1 MTGRETKKQKSQP
14 TLYCSF
20 CGKPHTKVAKLVS
33 GPGVYI
39 CDTCIS
45 LASQQARVPYNG
57 KGFAGWD
64 AHSTEHLLAILK
76 ASVATLDTVR
86 DDLQDKID
94 SLRKRDVSWAA
105 IGDALGI
112 SRQAAWERFS

>member
-1 MTGRETKKQKSQP
+1 MTAAKPRT

-20 CGKPHTKVAKLVS
+20 CHKPHTKVAKLVS

-39 CDTCIS
+39 CDTCIDIAAKQVKAHPKVTPFS
-45 LASQQARVPYNG
+45 S
-57 KGFAGWD
+57 WD
-64 AHSTEHLLAILK
+64 AYPESELIGMLK
-76 ASVATLDTVR
+76 ASVATLDAVR
-86 DDLQDKID
+86 DDLQEKID

-105 IGDALGI
+105 IGEVLGI

>member
-1 MTGRETKKQKSQP
+1 MIKRETKKKKSQP

-20 CGKPHTKVAKLVS
+20 CSKPHTEVAKLVS

-39 CDTCIS
+39 CDACIS
-45 LASQQARVPYNG
+45 LAAQQATAPYDG
-57 KGFAGWD
+57 KAFAGWD
-64 AHSTEHLLAILK
+64 GHPTENLLVILK
-76 ASVATLDTVR
+76 ASVATLDTIR

-105 IGDALGI
+105 IGEALGI